1 MAVARFR
8 EAFPKKA
15 RSGCQ
20 SSPPHGPGAGPP
32 LRASDPTNV
41 SGVPDAVHQR
51 RLLGTSI
58 RGPTADD
65 DESGANAA
73 LWTRAPAAARDPVP
87 DAINQ
92 SRIAGIGGPDPG
104 PDTDD
109 ESGTDEALRTPATAA
124 VQNLGPDDAE
134 DFHQPAC
141 QPRTGPVTRA
151 DQRVDSLKY
160 TFRLCVDRPDAT
172 MSKRP
177 SPSRSASVRSSQAMP
192 SSSTHTFIH
201 RFPTGT

>member
-1 MAVARFR
+1 MAVARFC

-15 RSGCQ
+15 RGRGQ
-20 SSPPHGPGAGPP
+20 SSLPDGPGAGPP
-32 LRASDPTNV
+32 VRASDPTNV
-41 SGVPDAVHQR
+41 SGAHDAGDER
-51 RLLGTSI
+51 RLPGISI
-58 RGPTADD
+58 
-65 DESGANAA
+65 
-73 LWTRAPAAARDPVP
+73 
-87 DAINQ
+87 
-92 SRIAGIGGPDPG
+92 PG
-104 PDTDD
+104 PDADD

-124 VQNLGPDDAE
+124 VQNPGFDTAE

-141 QPRTGPVTRA
+141 QPRVGPVTWA

-160 TFRLCVDRPDAT
+160 TFRLWVDRPDAM

>member
-1 MAVARFR
+1 MAVAGFR
-8 EAFPKKA
+8 EAFPKKS
-15 RSGCQ
+15 RSGYQ

-32 LRASDPTNV
+32 VRASDPTNV
-41 SGVPDAVHQR
+41 SGVH
-51 RLLGTSI
+51 
-58 RGPTADD
+58 
-65 DESGANAA
+65 
-73 LWTRAPAAARDPVP
+73 

-104 PDTDD
+104 PNAND
-109 ESGTDEALRTPATAA
+109 ESGTNEALRTPAKAA
-124 VQNLGPDDAE
+124 VQNLGPDPTE
-134 DFHQPAC
+134 GFHQPAC
-141 QPRTGPVTRA
+141 QPRTGPVTWA
-151 DQRVDSLKY
+151 DQRGDSLKY
-160 TFRLCVDRPDAT
+160 TFRLWVDRPDAT

>member
-1 MAVARFR
+1 MAVSRFR
-8 EAFPKKA
+8 EAFPTKA
-15 RSGCQ
+15 GGREQ
-20 SSPPHGPGAGPP
+20 SALPHGPGAGPP
-32 LRASDPTNV
+32 VWAADPTNV
-41 SGVPDAVHQR
+41 SGVHDAVDQR
-51 RLLGTSI
+51 RLLGISGP
-58 RGPTADD
+58 GPTADD

-73 LWTRAPAAARDPVP
+73 LWTRAPAAAWDPVP

-92 SRIAGIGGPDPG
+92 SRNAGIGGPDPG
-104 PDTDD
+104 PD
-109 ESGTDEALRTPATAA
+109 ESGTDEALRATATA
-124 VQNLGPDDAE
+124 TVQIPDSDPTE

-141 QPRTGPVTRA
+141 QPSTGPVTRA
-151 DQRVDSLKY
+151 DQRVDWLKY
-160 TFRLCVDRPDAT
+160 TFRLWVDRPDAT

>member
-20 SSPPHGPGAGPP
+20 SSPPHGSSVSPTV
-32 LRASDPTNV
+32 RASDPTNV
-41 SGVPDAVHQR
+41 SGAHDAVDQR
-51 RLLGTSI
+51 RLARISI
-58 RGPTADD
+58 PGPSADD

-104 PDTDD
+104 PNAD
-109 ESGTDEALRTPATAA
+109 ESGTDEALRTPAKPV

-134 DFHQPAC
+134 GFHQPAC
-141 QPRTGPVTRA
+141 QPRAGPVTRA

-160 TFRLCVDRPDAT
+160 TFRLWVDRPDAT

>member
-1 MAVARFR
+1 MAVSGFR
-8 EAFPKKA
+8 KAFPKKA
-15 RSGCQ
+15 CGRGQ

-32 LRASDPTNV
+32 LRA
-41 SGVPDAVHQR
+41 
-51 RLLGTSI
+51 
-58 RGPTADD
+58 
-65 DESGANAA
+65 
-73 LWTRAPAAARDPVP
+73 PAKGAARSHVHY
-87 DAINQ
+87 AIDQ

-104 PDTDD
+104 PNADD
-109 ESGTDEALRTPATAA
+109 ESGTNEALRTPAKAA

>member
-1 MAVARFR
+1 MAVAEFHR
-8 EAFPKKA
+8 AFPTKA
-15 RSGCQ
+15 CSGCQ

-32 LRASDPTNV
+32 VRASDPTDV
-41 SGVPDAVHQR
+41 SGVHDAGDER
-51 RLLGTSI
+51 RLPGISI
-58 RGPTADD
+58 PGPTADD

-109 ESGTDEALRTPATAA
+109 ESGTDEALRTPAKAV

-134 DFHQPAC
+134 GFHQPAC
-141 QPRTGPVTRA
+141 QPRTGPVIWA

-160 TFRLCVDRPDAT
+160 TFRLWVERPDAT

>member
-1 MAVARFR
+1 MAVAGFR

-20 SSPPHGPGAGPP
+20 SSLPDGSSVSPP

-41 SGVPDAVHQR
+41 SGAHDAGDRR
-51 RLLGTSI
+51 RLPGTSI
-58 RGPTADD
+58 
-65 DESGANAA
+65 
-73 LWTRAPAAARDPVP
+73 
-87 DAINQ
+87 
-92 SRIAGIGGPDPG
+92 PG
-104 PDTDD
+104 PDADD

-124 VQNLGPDDAE
+124 VQSPNPDTVE
-134 DFHQPAC
+134 GFHQPAS
-141 QPRTGPVTRA
+141 QPRAGPVTWA

-160 TFRLCVDRPDAT
+160 TFRLWVDRPDAT

-201 RFPTGT
+201 RPATGT

>member
-1 MAVARFR
+1 MAVAGFR

-20 SSPPHGPGAGPP
+20 SSLTDGSSVSPP

-41 SGVPDAVHQR
+41 SGAHDAVHQR
-51 RLLGTSI
+51 RLPGISGP
-58 RGPTADD
+58 GPTADD

-73 LWTRAPAAARDPVP
+73 LWTRAPAAARDPIP

-104 PDTDD
+104 PNADD
-109 ESGTDEALRTPATAA
+109 ESGTNEALRTPAKAA

-141 QPRTGPVTRA
+141 QPRAGPVTWA
-151 DQRVDSLKY
+151 DQRGDSLKY
-160 TFRLCVDRPDAT
+160 TFRLWVDRPDAT

>member
-1 MAVARFR
+1 MAVSGFR
-8 EAFPKKA
+8 KAFPKKA
-15 RSGCQ
+15 CGRGQ

-41 SGVPDAVHQR
+41 SGAPDAVHQR

-92 SRIAGIGGPDPG
+92 SRNAGIGDPDPG
-104 PDTDD
+104 PNAHD
-109 ESGTDEALRTPATAA
+109 ESGTNEALRTPAKAA
-124 VQNLGPDDAE
+124 VQNPGFDPTE
-134 DFHQPAC
+134 GFHQPAG
-141 QPRTGPVTRA
+141 QPRTGPVTWA
-151 DQRVDSLKY
+151 DQRGDSLKY
-160 TFRLCVDRPDAT
+160 TFRLWVDRPDAT